1 MQTGKRASRQR
12 PQRKRQAQQLEQDR
26 VEKMTILGSRLRQV
40 RLQQAI
46 SLEQV
51 AAQTK
56 IQQRLLN
63 ALEEGRMSDL
73 PEPVYVQGFIKRFAE
88 VLGLD
93 EPEFTDVFSGNAP
106 LRSVKQSWRSLP
118 AAQLR
123 PMHLYAVYICL
134 IVGAV
139 NGLSY
144 LMNRSN
150 AEIVSQNVPAQPALK
165 QPNGQPNGVKTPKFF
180 IGSPNP
186 ASVAGVTPQKPIVAS
201 VASSVVVFQPAPAP
215 QQVQPLQPVPAK
227 PISVA
232 VVPAVRTTA
241 RQPQRPTA
249 VPQLPK
255 PQPVVASTGRF
266 TPLSPALANLVPPI
280 ADNFLTAFN
289 PGNSAQSLHVS
300 VTLKEVSWL
309 RVTADGKTEF
319 EGLLPEGTQR
329 EWGAKTQLTLLA
341 GNAGGVLV
349 SLNNGQTKQLGTPG
363 SVKEV
368 TFEAGSQAAQNT
380 FPRKQDVASNFGLL
394 DFTPA
399 SLHTQ
404 LTLNIVN

>member
-12 PQRKRQAQQLEQDR
+12 TQRVKRHAHQLEQDR
-26 VEKMTILGSRLRQV
+26 VERMVILGSRLRQV

-56 IQQRLLN
+56 IQQRLLS

-73 PEPVYVQGFIKRFAE
+73 PEPIYVKGFIKRFAE

-93 EPEFTDVFSGNAP
+93 EPEFTDVFSVDIP
-106 LRSVKQSWRSLP
+106 LCSVKSSWRGLP

-144 LMNRSN
+144 LMNRPN
-150 AEIVSQNVPAQPALK
+150 AESVSRNPLTQPAQS
-165 QPNGQPNGVKTPKFF
+165 QPNGAENRQPSAGP
-180 IGSPNP
+180 PNQTRVGGAISQKP
-186 ASVAGVTPQKPIVAS
+186 VVISSTVTPNSAT
-201 VASSVVVFQPAPAP
+201 P
-215 QQVQPLQPVPAK
+215 QQVQSIQSNLPTSPSPVTTSLGIDPA
-227 PISVA
+227 P
-232 VVPAVRTTA
+232 
-241 RQPQRPTA
+241 RQPQRPTTP
-249 VPQLPK
+249 VNQQSS
-255 PQPVVASTGRF
+255 PQPVVASAATRF

-280 ADNFLTAFN
+280 ADTFLTAFN
-289 PGNSAQSLHVS
+289 SENITQALHVS
-300 VTLKEVSWL
+300 ITLKELSWL

-319 EGLLPEGTQR
+319 EGVLPEGTQR
-329 EWGAKTQLTLLA
+329 EWAAKTQLTLLA

-349 SLNNGQTKQLGTPG
+349 SLNKGQAKQLGTPG
-363 SVKEV
+363 SVEEV
-368 TFEAGSQAAQNT
+368 TFEAGSQAAQNS
-380 FPRKQDVASNFGLL
+380 FPTIQRMTHNLGL
-394 DFTPA
+394 PE
-399 SLHTQ
+399 SLLSVRTD
-404 LTLNIVN
+404 LALNLAN